1 MALDFDMQE
10 KTICGYHKKNTN
22 KFGILENKS
31 PIFQDENESIF
42 LLTRDHFFSISTPQ
56 ITSVIN
62 NYLRYKKFGD
72 IKRVIANVF
81 VLPGVFIAFAFILK
95 YVGLLNQFQF
105 IIELLETKL
114 VNILFGLSLF
124 NVILLWHDFYEE
136 KSHPIQLPKA
146 KKIQQK
152 EIDEI
157 KATGFKFG
165 RYGHLDIVSFAS
177 EQTLEL
183 LCNFTKG
190 NQFQTYDLFKYL
202 LKEDYDIQQ
211 IIRRAGIE
219 ISLNEMEEKFKIGE
233 DVIPDYPITALR
245 SILTYAIEEAILT
258 ESKQLEPQHI
268 FLALS
273 RLYPQTLKYIQ
284 AKGVSIDILREISLY
299 NNSLLAKAQR
309 ARYFDPNIPYFSKG
323 GIARKWIYGDTFI
336 LGNFSKDLT
345 EEVASH
351 RDIYGIGHDEEIE
364 SLVSVLGKLSSRNAL
379 LIGEAGVGKSSLI
392 LGVAQRINTGNV
404 PVQLKDKRII
414 QLDINGLIARSLK
427 IGNLE
432 ELIIKAMQELE
443 NSGNAILYIDE
454 MQELIPAKAQE
465 SNHSLAGI
473 LLPYILNSKFP
484 IIGTVNYSDYKKYFY
499 SNESLRQS
507 FTNIE
512 VKEVSTTDTLKILE
526 TKIPTLEKN
535 FNCYITFP
543 TLVASVELAYR
554 YIKDR
559 KLPSSAVQ
567 TIEATCSW
575 AQSNSI
581 QKITAEHVS
590 KAISIQ
596 KNINITEI
604 DQEESNRLR
613 KLEENIRKKII
624 GQDEAVIAITESLR
638 RARTDIRNPEKP
650 IGVFLFMGPTGVG
663 KTYLAKV
670 VGEEFFGNKNDIIR
684 VDMSEFQDIDSVEK
698 FLGTTQNSNVF
709 GQTNIT
715 LVDRVKSNPYTV
727 VLFDE
732 IEKANPKILNLF
744 LQIFDEGRLTSAA
757 GETVDFTN
765 TIIVCTSNIGSSI
778 LLQAIEQDE
787 ALWGEA
793 KDRAMIE
800 LRQSISPELLNRFDK
815 VIVFSPLEITQLKS
829 VAELL
834 LVELKKRM
842 IDKGINIKWSD
853 QIPMLIANKANE
865 PGMGAR
871 PLKRY
876 IQERIEGQIAKE
888 IIEGNLKSGS
898 EVDIKENWII

>member
-10 KTICGYHKKNTN
+10 KTICGYHKRNTN

-31 PIFQDENESIF
+31 PIFQDENDSIF

-56 ITSVIN
+56 ITSVIKN
-62 NYLRYKKFGD
+62 FLRYKKFGD
-72 IKRVIANVF
+72 IKRIVANIF
-81 VLPGVFIAFAFILK
+81 VLPGVFIALAFIFK
-95 YVGLLNQFQF
+95 YAGLLEQFQPV
-105 IIELLETKL
+105 IDILESKL
-114 VNILFGLSLF
+114 VNVLFGISIF
-124 NVILLWHDFYEE
+124 NVIILWHDFYEE
-136 KSHPIQLPKA
+136 KSHPIRLPKA
-146 KKIQQK
+146 KKIQEK

-165 RYGHLDIVSFAS
+165 RYGHLDTVSFAS
-177 EQTLEL
+177 EHTLEL
-183 LCNFTKG
+183 LCNFTKDDK
-190 NQFQTYDLFKYL
+190 FQTYDLFKYL

-211 IIRRAGIE
+211 IARRAGIE
-219 ISLNEMEEKFKIGE
+219 ISLEEMESKFKIGE

-245 SILTYAIEEAILT
+245 SILTYSIEEAVLT
-258 ESKQLEPQHI
+258 ESRQLEPHHI
-268 FLALS
+268 FLALM
-273 RLYPQTLKYIQ
+273 RLYPQTLKYLQ
-284 AKGVSIDILREISLY
+284 AKGISVDILREISLY
-299 NNSLLAKAQR
+299 NNSLVVKAQKTK
-309 ARYFDPNIPYFSKG
+309 YLDPNVAYFNKG
-323 GIARKWIYGDTFI
+323 GIARKWIYGYTFI
-336 LGNFSKDLT
+336 LGHFSKDLT
-345 EEVASH
+345 EEAAEN
-351 RDIYGIGHDEEIE
+351 RDTYGIGHDSEIE
-364 SLVSVLGKLSSRNAL
+364 NLVSVLGKLSNKNAL
-379 LIGEAGVGKSSLI
+379 LVGEAGVGKSSLI
-392 LGVAQRINTGNV
+392 IGVAQRINTGNV

-427 IGNLE
+427 MGNIE

-443 NSGNAILYIDE
+443 NSGNTILYIDE
-454 MQELIPAKAQE
+454 MQELIPARAEE

-484 IIGTVNYSDYKKYFY
+484 IIGTVNYADYKKYFY

-512 VKEVSTTDTLKILE
+512 VAEVSTTDTLKILE
-526 TKIPTLEKN
+526 TKISTLEKN

-554 YIKDR
+554 YIKER

-575 AQSNSI
+575 AQSNNI
-581 QKITAEHVS
+581 QKVTAEHVS

-596 KNINITEI
+596 KNINITEV
-604 DQEESNRLR
+604 DQEESNKLR
-613 KLEENIRKKII
+613 KLEENIRKRVI

-670 VGEEFFGNKNDIIR
+670 VGEEFFGSKNDIIR
-684 VDMSEFQDIDSVEK
+684 VDMSEYQDTDSVDK
-698 FLGTTQNSNVF
+698 FLGTTGGSNVF

-715 LVDRVKSNPYTV
+715 LVDRVRSNPYTV

-765 TIIVCTSNIGSSI
+765 TIIVCTSNIGSGI
-778 LLQAIEQDE
+778 LLQALQQDE

-800 LRQSISPELLNRFDK
+800 LRQALSPELLNRFDR
-815 VIVFSPLEITQLKS
+815 VVVFSPLDIDQLKN

-834 LVELKKRM
+834 LGELKRRM
-842 IDKGINIKWSD
+842 VDKGINIKWTD
-853 QIPMLIANKANE
+853 QISMLIANKANE

-876 IQERIEGQIAKE
+876 IQEKIEGQIAKE

-898 EVDIKENWII
+898 EIDIKESWIN